1 MIVTEHLGVRA
12 GGRMLLEDINLS
24 FRPGTLTVILGRN
37 GAGKTTL
44 LRTLTGERPPDH
56 GAVRL
61 GDRPLHRIPPVLLA
75 RGRAVLSQHQSL
87 AFGLLVRDIVALG
100 RLPHRGTPAARED
113 AAALA
118 ATRRDFDLGT
128 LWDRAYPTL
137 SGGERQRTH
146 LARAAAQLWR
156 PDGMHEGQALFLD
169 EPSAALDM
177 GQQRM
182 ALRFA
187 AGMVRRGTLVVA
199 VLHDPN
205 QAIEADQIVMLVN
218 GRVMAV
224 GAPADVLTAGNLSE
238 CLATPIEMIRRDDG
252 RPLFV
257 A

>member
-1 MIVTEHLGVRA
+1 MITAHQLEVRVGA
-12 GGRMLLEDINLS
+12 RLLMQDVS
-24 FRPGTLTVILGRN
+24 FRVGPGDKVGLVGRN

-44 LRTLTGERPPDH
+44 LRTLTGERPPDR
-56 GAVRL
+56 GSVLL